1 MEGRPVLSRR
11 TALEEQVRTLVRR
24 NKLSQ
29 SPEEVL
35 EHMLAHTEPG
45 ILIVAG
51 MSAALA
57 LLRVQGTT
65 RMFLVRQS
73 GLPLHVQAFFV
84 RYQIHPQLQRTES
97 HNRSLR
103 SSVLQTAHDLIH
115 ILVLL
120 RFTSGD
126 FVCYSIAARA
136 RDVPRRPFGKKS
148 MNCIKPVIT
157 LTALSRIHNGWD
169 SSQDAESRNLAARVD
184 HQDGPRTDAHR
195 HLLEQDLRHHP
206 LVFVIQQ
213 MTMEHGHALDDR
225 IGEVEDYIHG
235 TSIRN
240 IHSVEPHRLR
250 ELVVVFGVREKVDLV
265 YMKGM

>member
-1 MEGRPVLSRR
+1 MERGPVLSRR

-29 SPEEVL
+29 LPEEVL

-45 ILIVAG
+45 ILVVAG

-57 LLRVQGTT
+57 LLRAQGTT

-115 ILVLL
+115 MLVLL

-126 FVCYSIAARA
+126 FVRTRCISVADGNGGLGAHSPRCRYSI
-136 RDVPRRPFGKKS
+136 
-148 MNCIKPVIT
+148 
-157 LTALSRIHNGWD
+157 SR
-169 SSQDAESRNLAARVD
+169 
-184 HQDGPRTDAHR
+184 
-195 HLLEQDLRHHP
+195 
-206 LVFVIQQ
+206 
-213 MTMEHGHALDDR
+213 
-225 IGEVEDYIHG
+225 
-235 TSIRN
+235 
-240 IHSVEPHRLR
+240 
-250 ELVVVFGVREKVDLV
+250 
-265 YMKGM
+265 